1 MQPSTEQIGSMLVA
15 SEKLPVEERVQAH
28 AEVLRLMHEA
38 LREIAADVRAI
49 REGRPAPGSVARY

>member
-1 MQPSTEQIGSMLVA
+1 MLVA

>member
-1 MQPSTEQIGSMLVA
+1 MQPSTEQIGSLLVA

-38 LREIAADVRAI
+38 LRD
-49 REGRPAPGSVARY
+49 